1 MRSTLR
7 NFESDSVH
15 AGRDDLHDLGVHV
28 PPIDLSTTY
37 PIDDLSLATQS
48 LDALAQGAADTA
60 NPIYARLNNPTVRR
74 FETALA
80 KLEGAA
86 DAVAF
91 SSGMAVLTACFLAAR
106 ADGGH
111 VVAVR
116 PLYGGTDHLLTSGL
130 LSLDVTFAE
139 ADGIAAACREDTSL
153 VILETPANPTL
164 ALADIEQVVQQAGSV
179 PVLVDNTFATPVLQ
193 RPLAHGATL
202 VVHSATKFLGG
213 HGDIMGGV
221 VATHEEWAHRLRQV
235 RILTGA
241 VLYPM
246 AGYMLHRGL
255 QTLPV
260 RVERAQATAQWLAS
274 RLADHPAMKNVLYPG
289 LATGDPQRLV
299 GRQMKGPGSLIS
311 FEVEGGYEVAARITK
326 EVRMLTPAVS
336 LGSVDSLIEHPAGLT
351 HRTVD
356 PEIRRQF
363 GITDGLLRIS
373 VGLEAPEDLWEDL
386 EGAIERARNRP
397 SAAPARHLRSA

>member
-1 MRSTLR
+1 MKSTVGNL
-7 NFESDSVH
+7 ESTSVH
-15 AGRDDLHDLGVHV
+15 AGREDLRDLGVHV
-28 PPIDLSTTY
+28 PSIDLSTTY
-37 PIDDLSLATQS
+37 PIDDLPLATQS
-48 LDALAQGAADTA
+48 LDALAEGAAEA
-60 NPIYARLNNPTVRR
+60 INPIYSRLNNPTVRR

-80 KLEGAA
+80 QLEGAD

-130 LSLDVTFAE
+130 LSFDVTFTE
-139 ADGIAAACREDTSL
+139 VDGIAAACRSDTSL
-153 VILETPANPTL
+153 VVLETPANPTL
-164 ALADIEQVVQQAGSV
+164 VLVDIEEAVRQAGTV
-179 PVLVDNTFATPVLQ
+179 PVLVDSTFATPVLQ
-193 RPLAHGATL
+193 RPLEHGASL

-221 VATHEEWAHRLRQV
+221 VATNGEWARRLRQV

-241 VLYPM
+241 VLYPQ

-260 RVERAQATAQWLAS
+260 RVERAQATARLLAT
-274 RLADHPAMKNVLYPG
+274 RLADHPAMKSVLYPG
-289 LATGDPQRLV
+289 LAAGDPQGLV

-311 FEVEGGYEVAARITK
+311 FEVEGGYEVAARIAK

-336 LGSVDSLIEHPAGLT
+336 LGSVDSLIQHPAGLT
-351 HRTVD
+351 HRLVD
-356 PEIRRQF
+356 PDVRRQH

-373 VGLEAPEDLWEDL
+373 VGLESPEDLWVDL
-386 EGAIERARNRP
+386 SGAVDRAV
-397 SAAPARHLRSA
+397 RHPTEVLPLQLRSA

>member
-1 MRSTLR
+1 MWSTVSNL
-7 NFESDSVH
+7 ESDSVH
-15 AGRDDLHDLGVHV
+15 AGREDLRDLGVHV

-37 PIDDLSLATQS
+37 PIHDLSLATQS
-48 LDALAQGAADTA
+48 LDALAEGDADTA
-60 NPIYARLNNPTVRR
+60 NPIYARLSNPTVRR

-80 KLEGAA
+80 ELEGAA

-91 SSGMAVLTACFLAAR
+91 SSGMAVLTACLLAAR

-130 LSLDVTFAE
+130 LPLDVTFAE
-139 ADGIAAACREDTSL
+139 AEGIAAACRPDTSL

-164 ALADIEQVVQQAGSV
+164 ALVDIEDVVRQAGSV
-179 PVLVDNTFATPVLQ
+179 PVLVDSTFATPILQ
-193 RPLAHGATL
+193 RPLEHGARL

-213 HGDIMGGV
+213 HGDLMGGV
-221 VATHEEWAHRLRQV
+221 VATDEEWAHRLRKV

-241 VLYPM
+241 VLYPL
-246 AGYMLHRGL
+246 AGYLLHRGL

-260 RVERAQATAQWLAS
+260 RVERAQRSAQLLAR
-274 RLADHPAMKNVLYPG
+274 RLADHPAVKGVLYPG
-289 LATGDPQRLV
+289 LAAGDPQRLV
-299 GRQMKGPGSLIS
+299 GRQMKGPGSMIA
-311 FEVEGGYEVAARITK
+311 FEVEGGYDVAARIVT

-356 PEIRRQF
+356 PEIRRQL

-373 VGLEAPEDLWEDL
+373 VGLEAPEDLWSDL
-386 EGAIERARNRP
+386 NGAIERARNRP
-397 SAAPARHLRSA
+397 NEAPPRHLRSA